1 MKTHSKPFL
10 ALAVAAGLIGA
21 SGAFAQDAGQ
31 PAQGEPPAAAQDDMQ
46 GMMGGETNQGGGMEG
61 MMGMMNMMAQ
71 MNEMMGAC
79 TKMMQAMTP
88 NQNAPDQQQ
97 EQGNPG

>member
-1 MKTHSKPFL
+1 MTSLKRYF

-21 SGAFAQDAGQ
+21 SGAFAQNSDQATQGDA
-31 PAQGEPPAAAQDDMQ
+31 PAAAQDNMQ
-46 GMMGGETNQGGGMEG
+46 GMMGGGTNQGGDMNG

-71 MNEMMGAC
+71 MNDMMGAC

-97 EQGNPG
+97 GNPG

>member
-1 MKTHSKPFL
+1 MTTRSKVFL
-10 ALAVAAGLIGA
+10 ALAVAAGLTGA
-21 SGAFAQDAGQ
+21 SGAFAQNADE
-31 PAQGEPPAAAQDDMQ
+31 PAQGEAPAAAQDPMQ
-46 GMMGGETNQGGGMEG
+46 GMMGGGMTQGGDMNG

-79 TKMMQAMTP
+79 TKMMQAM
-88 NQNAPDQQQ
+88 APDAPEQQQ

>member
-1 MKTHSKPFL
+1 MKTHSKTLL
-10 ALAVAAGLIGA
+10 ALAVSTGLIGA
-21 SGAFAQDAGQ
+21 SGAFAQNADQ
-31 PAQGEPPAAAQDDMQ
+31 PAQGDAPAAAQDNMQ
-46 GMMGGETNQGGGMEG
+46 GMMGGGTNQGGDMSG

-79 TKMMQAMTP
+79 TKMMQAM
-88 NQNAPDQQQ
+88 APDQDAPEEQQ